1 MKVAVVCPYDI
12 GRPGGVQ
19 QLTVE
24 LVSRLGAEG
33 HDAWLVGPGDEPGNV
48 GRTIRVRANASVAPV
63 SLAPQARRR
72 TLSALRD
79 ADVVHIHEPLIP
91 LVSVSALSAPIP
103 KVVTFHADAP
113 RWVRPVYMSLGRIFD
128 RALRHSVVTA
138 VSPVAAEA
146 IPHRW
151 GPVEIIPNAL
161 DIAAYQQPDVA
172 RLPFRV
178 TFLGR
183 DEPRKG
189 LDVLLDAWPQVLAA
203 VPQAELVVAGASREI
218 VPPGVEFLGRVAET
232 EKRSLLASSAIH
244 VAPNTGGESFGIVV
258 AEAMAAG
265 AAVVA
270 SDLPAFLNVMAGSG
284 LHVPVGDSP
293 ALAATLIRLLGS
305 PGELQRVSAAGTSR
319 VKDFDWPS
327 VLSRYIDTYQRAIG
341 LSA

>member
-1 MKVAVVCPYDI
+1 MKIAVVCPYDL

-24 LVSRLGAEG
+24 LVSRLEAEG
-33 HDAWLVGPGDEPGNV
+33 HDAWLVGPGDGPENV
-48 GRTIRVRANASVAPV
+48 GRTVRIRANASVAPI

-72 TLSALRD
+72 TVSALRD

-91 LVSVSALSAPIP
+91 LVSVAALGASIP

-128 RALRHSVVTA
+128 HSLTSSVVTA
-138 VSPVAAEA
+138 VSAVAAEA
-146 IPHRW
+146 IPGRW
-151 GPVEIIPNAL
+151 GPVEVIPNAL
-161 DIAAYQQPDVA
+161 DVAAYQQPDVA
-172 RLPFRV
+172 RLPFRA

-203 VPQAELVVAGASREI
+203 VPQAELVVAGASRE
-218 VPPGVEFLGRVAET
+218 PAPTGVEFLGRVGEA
-232 EKRSLLASSAIH
+232 EKRRLLASASVH
-244 VAPNTGGESFGIVV
+244 VAPNTGGESFGIILV
-258 AEAMAAG
+258 EAMAAG

-270 SDLPAFLNVMAGSG
+270 SDLAAFVNVMAGSG
-284 LHVPVGDSP
+284 VHVPIGDSP
-293 ALAATLIRLLGS
+293 ALAETLIRLLGS
-305 PGELQRVSAAGTSR
+305 PEELARVSEAGRSR
-319 VKDFDWPS
+319 VNVFDWSS
-327 VLSRYIDTYQRAIG
+327 VLGQYIDAYKRAIG